1 VDPSER
7 PVQLPVTL
15 LAAIEQALNHY
26 LALDPRALEQMA
38 VLEGRVLGVELRGL
52 AVTFYL
58 LPGRG
63 GVQVLGHYE
72 GDADARLSGTPVALA
87 RLGLGANAPG
97 MLFSGEVR
105 IEGDTELGQTFRRI
119 LDDMDIDWEEQ
130 LARYTGDLVA
140 HQVGRGLRAAAHWG
154 GEAGRSLEQDVTEY
168 LQEESRQLI
177 TEQELEGFLAGV
189 DVARTDV
196 DRLEARIKRLRRHLD
211 GQD

>member
-1 VDPSER
+1 
-7 PVQLPVTL
+7 VQLPLTL
-15 LAAIEQALNHY
+15 LEGIEQALNHY
-26 LALDPRALEQMA
+26 LSLDPRTLAQMA
-38 VLEGRVLGVELRGL
+38 DLEGQVLAVELRGL

-63 GVQVLGHYE
+63 GVQVLGRYE
-72 GDADARLSGTPVALA
+72 GEPDARLSGTPMALG

-130 LARYTGDLVA
+130 LARYTGDVVA

-154 GEAGRSLEQDVTEY
+154 GQVGRSLEQDVTEY
-168 LQEESRQLI
+168 LQEETRQLI
-177 TEQELEGFLAGV
+177 TEHELDDFLEGV
-189 DVARTDV
+189 DTARADV
-196 DRLEARIKRLRRHLD
+196 DRLEARVRRLQRRMEGGD
-211 GQD
+211 